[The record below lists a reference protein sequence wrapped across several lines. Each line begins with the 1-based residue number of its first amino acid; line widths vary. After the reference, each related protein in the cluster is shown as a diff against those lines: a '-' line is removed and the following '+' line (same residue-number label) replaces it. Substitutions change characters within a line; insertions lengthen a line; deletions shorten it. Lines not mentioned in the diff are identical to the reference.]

1 MRDLSVK
8 RSFSGVSLLPSKIKD
23 SYLIMPKIVMGM
35 VDIRSL
41 SIVVVFDNSARASQK
56 GSEALGLSKNV
67 KSAQL
72 IQEALP
78 NMVT

>member
-1 MRDLSVK
+1 MRALSV
-8 RSFSGVSLLPSKIKD
+8 SSSLSGVSLLPSKIKD
-23 SYLIMPKIVMGM
+23 SYLIIPKIVMGI
-35 VDIRSL
+35 VDIKSL
-41 SIVVVFDNSARASQK
+41 SIVVVLLNSARAIQK
-56 GSEALGLSKNV
+56 GSEALGLSKKV